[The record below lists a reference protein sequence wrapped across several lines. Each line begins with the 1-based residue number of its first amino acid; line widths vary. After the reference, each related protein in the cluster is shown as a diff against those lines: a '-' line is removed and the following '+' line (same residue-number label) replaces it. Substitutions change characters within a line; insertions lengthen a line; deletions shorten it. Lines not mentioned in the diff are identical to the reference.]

1 MTQDLLAIDALIPL
15 LQAEHVDVR
24 HQAAR
29 ILADHG
35 PATAATK
42 NLLWEAYLADEQHPY
57 EIIAA
62 GMNRGPMDEATF
74 LGIIERLTVLDDRSA
89 DMAMV
94 QTTLD
99 HAPVELI
106 RSHRSVIDKQESIWP
121 STRTLMNFRTQL
133 QHETPA
139 KIWQKT
145 IKVLGTAGSAW
156 TEDDMLSAKG
166 FALAGFLI
174 AANYP
179 STEVLIQHLAEDR
192 YGDTLLAL
200 EIVDMLGYRMEASA
214 RATLLRTFHNA
225 LEHEDELL
233 ADACTDALA
242 RCADAEVIAAVHRLI
257 VDESP
262 LLIDDAADEPLSL
275 GTELSLDILGNS
287 FLPQA
292 VSALVSLFGSKASLE
307 FDCAVAARLALFPSP
322 SAVDEVLKRLP
333 QLEKATGFGEVVLA
347 LLPMA
352 ALLGIQVPERER
364 LEQLKSDFMAQR
376 AEDLAEYMRE
386 EALEDEALE
395 GDFDELEGNPSAS
408 HILPYVR
415 VEAKVGRN
423 DPCHCGSGK
432 KYKKCCML

>member
-1 MTQDLLAIDALIPL
+1 MIQDLLSIDALIPL
-15 LQAEHVDVR
+15 LQADHVDVR

-35 PATAATK
+35 PATAAIK
-42 NLLWEAYLADEQHPY
+42 KLLWEAYLADEQHPY

-89 DMAMV
+89 EMAMA

-106 RSHRSVIDKQESIWP
+106 RKHRSVIDKQASIWP

-139 KIWQKT
+139 KIWQKA
-145 IKVLGTAGSAW
+145 IKVLGVAGSAW

-166 FALAGFLI
+166 FTLAGFLI

-179 STEVLIQHLAEDR
+179 STEVLSQYLAEGR

-200 EIVDMLGYRMEASA
+200 EIVDMLGYRAEASA
-214 RATLLRTFHNA
+214 RATLLSTFSKA

-242 RCADAEVIAAVHRLI
+242 RCADAEVIAAVQRLI
-257 VDESP
+257 ADESP
-262 LLIDDAADEPLSL
+262 LLIDYASDEPLSL

-307 FDCAVAARLALFPSP
+307 FDCAVAAHLALFPSP
-322 SAVDEVLKRLP
+322 TAVDEVLKRLP
-333 QLEKATGFGEVVLA
+333 QLETTAGFGEVLLR

-352 ALLGIQVPERER
+352 ALLGIQVPKQAH
-364 LEQLKSDFMAQR
+364 LEQLKSDYMTQK
-376 AEDLAEYMRE
+376 AEDLAEYLRE

-395 GDFDELEGNPSAS
+395 ADFDEFEGKPLAS
-408 HILPYVR
+408 PILPYVR
-415 VEAKVGRN
+415 VEAKLGRN